1 MEILAFEF
9 YDLILDSGSVFC
21 KFSHLSHPKKPVQ
34 KSTKGLLGERNAIPL
49 GLSFIAT
56 FFPLVN
62 DRQPTYLAKLVKMKF
77 HLD

>member
-34 KSTKGLLGERNAIPL
+34 KVQRVFWGERNAIPL

-56 FFPLVN
+56 FFQVL
-62 DRQPTYLAKLVKMKF
+62 L
-77 HLD
+77 